1 MVRKKQK
8 DNYYIIRLLCSISSN
23 TNDSSLMRLF
33 LSIFLFSSL
42 LNSQI
47 NPNNIDIVRDNYGVP
62 HIFAKTDAELA
73 YGLAWANAEDDFTTI
88 QEAYL
93 AGNGM
98 LSKYIGLE
106 GAPADFITQFIGSKE
121 IIDEK
126 IGEISEEYYDVIS
139 GYAQGLN
146 SYARNNP
153 DKVLYKKLFPITP
166 KMMMMYSQ
174 LQLFISNQGAD
185 WAGRILNN
193 DTQDDFLDQNLTGSN
208 VIAMN
213 SNKTDNGETFLAINT
228 HQPLE
233 GPTSWY
239 EVHLN
244 SEEGTNII
252 GTLYPGTPHVLIG
265 VNENLG
271 WSHTVNYP
279 DKTDVFKLRMKNNRK
294 YIVDGEEYKLEKL
307 KAKISIKVLGIPI
320 TINRKYFK
328 SIYGPTLKNKSGYYS
343 IRTPTL
349 FNIRALEQWWRM
361 GKSKNFTEFYNNL
374 KMKQIPGF
382 NIGYADKYD
391 TIFYLSN
398 AILPKRAEGY
408 NWKGVV
414 TGDTKKTLWDKFYK
428 VEDLPQVIQPN
439 AGFIYNANH
448 SPFKSTSIDE
458 NPKEEDYNSNMGF
471 ETYDNNRSIRLKH
484 LIDSYEKVSFKDFK
498 KIKYDNSFPSKFNYS
513 FMDISI
519 IENLKLKNEDL
530 NFEIL
535 SKIQKWDRST
545 NIDSNGAAIYG
556 VLYYNLVRNY
566 RDQILEN
573 NNIVTKEILLSALSD
588 VNFYLKENFGS
599 IDITLGDY
607 QKLVRGDKEI
617 PIWGLP
623 DVITAM
629 TSRPYKNGKIRVFAG
644 ESYIGLIRFTKDGPE
659 MESII
664 SYGNSDNSNSDHY
677 SDQMELYSKFKTKKM
692 TFNRDDIYRNAKS
705 IYKPK

>member
-8 DNYYIIRLLCSISSN
+8 DNYYNFRLLCSVSNN
-23 TNDSSLMRLF
+23 TNDYTLMRFF
-33 LSIFLFSSL
+33 LSVFLFTSL

-47 NPNNIDIVRDNYGVP
+47 NTNNIDIVRDNYGVP
-62 HIFAKTDAELA
+62 HIFTKTDAELA
-73 YGLAWANAEDDFTTI
+73 YGLAWANAEDDFKTI

-93 AGNGM
+93 AGNAM

-121 IIDEK
+121 IIDDK
-126 IGEISEEYYDVIS
+126 IGEISKDYFDVIS

-146 SYARNNP
+146 SYAKNNP

-185 WAGRILNN
+185 WAGRIINN
-193 DTQDDFLDQNLTGSN
+193 DTQDEFLNQNLAGSN

-279 DKTDVFKLRMKNNRK
+279 DKTDVFKLKMKNNRK
-294 YIVDGEEYKLEKL
+294 YVVDGEEYNLEKL

-320 TINRKYFK
+320 NINRKYYR

-382 NIGYADKYD
+382 NIGYADRYD
-391 TIFYLSN
+391 TIFYISN
-398 AILPKRAEGY
+398 GIIPKRAEGY
-408 NWKGVV
+408 NWKGIVP
-414 TGDTKKTLWDKFYK
+414 GDTKKTLWTEYYDI
-428 VEDLPQVIQPN
+428 EELPQVIQPK
-439 AGFIYNANH
+439 AGFIYDANH
-448 SPFKSTSIDE
+448 SPFKSTSAEE
-458 NPKEEDYNSNMGF
+458 NPKEENYSKRMGY
-471 ETYDNNRSIRLKH
+471 ETYDNNRSSRLIE
-484 LIDSYEKVSFKDFK
+484 LIESYDKVSYQDFKD
-498 KIKYDNSFPSKFNYS
+498 IKYDNSFPSKFNYN

-519 IENLKLKNEDL
+519 IETLKIDRDNDL
-530 NFEIL
+530 FEMLDI
-535 SKIQKWDRST
+535 IQKWNRKTD
-545 NIDSNGAAIYG
+545 IDSKGAGIYG
-556 VLYYNLVRNY
+556 ILYYQLVLKYRNEIQKN
-566 RDQILEN
+566 DN
-573 NNIVTKEILLSALSD
+573 TVSKETLLSALAD
-588 VNFYLKENFGS
+588 TKAYLIDNFGS
-599 IDITLGDY
+599 IDITLGDF

-629 TSRPYKNGKIRVFAG
+629 SSRPYKDGKFKVTQG
-644 ESYIGLIRFTKDGPE
+644 ESYIGLVRFNQNGPVL
-659 MESII
+659 ESII
-664 SYGNSDNSNSDHY
+664 SYGNSDNPDSEHY
-677 SDQMELYSKFKTKKM
+677 TDQMDLYSKFETKKM
-692 TFNRDDIYRNAKS
+692 VFDKEQVYKDAKRIYN
-705 IYKPK
+705 PN

>member
-1 MVRKKQK
+1 
-8 DNYYIIRLLCSISSN
+8 
-23 TNDSSLMRLF
+23 MRFF
-33 LSIFLFSSL
+33 LSVFLFTSL

-47 NPNNIDIVRDNYGVP
+47 NTNNIDIVRDNYGVP

-73 YGLAWANAEDDFTTI
+73 YGLAWANAEDDFKTI

-93 AGNGM
+93 AGNAM

-121 IIDEK
+121 IIDDK
-126 IGEISEEYYDVIS
+126 IGEISKDYFDVIS

-146 SYARNNP
+146 SYAKNNP

-185 WAGRILNN
+185 WAGRIINN
-193 DTQDDFLDQNLTGSN
+193 DTQDEFLNQNLAGSN

-279 DKTDVFKLRMKNNRK
+279 DKTDVFKLKMKNNRK
-294 YIVDGEEYKLEKL
+294 YVVDGEEYNLEKL

-320 TINRKYFK
+320 NINRKYYR

-382 NIGYADKYD
+382 NIGYADRYD
-391 TIFYLSN
+391 TIFYISN
-398 AILPKRAEGY
+398 GIIPKRAEGY
-408 NWKGVV
+408 NWKGIVP
-414 TGDTKKTLWDKFYK
+414 GDTKKTLWTEYYDI
-428 VEDLPQVIQPN
+428 EDLPQVIQPK
-439 AGFIYNANH
+439 AGFIYDANH
-448 SPFKSTSIDE
+448 SPFKSTSAEE
-458 NPKEEDYNSNMGF
+458 NPKEENYSKRMGY
-471 ETYDNNRSIRLKH
+471 ETYDNNRSSRLIE
-484 LIDSYEKVSFKDFK
+484 LIESYDKVSYQDFKD
-498 KIKYDNSFPSKFNYS
+498 IKYDNSFPSKFNYN

-519 IENLKLKNEDL
+519 IETLKIDRDNDL
-530 NFEIL
+530 FEMLDI
-535 SKIQKWDRST
+535 IQKWNRKTD
-545 NIDSNGAAIYG
+545 IDSKGAGIYG
-556 VLYYNLVRNY
+556 ILYYQLVLKYRNEIQKN
-566 RDQILEN
+566 DN
-573 NNIVTKEILLSALSD
+573 TVSKETLLSALAD
-588 VNFYLKENFGS
+588 TKAYLIDNFGS
-599 IDITLGDY
+599 IDITLGDF

-629 TSRPYKNGKIRVFAG
+629 SSRPYKDGKFQVTQG
-644 ESYIGLIRFTKDGPE
+644 ESYIGLVRFNQNGPVL
-659 MESII
+659 ESII
-664 SYGNSDNSNSDHY
+664 SYGNSDNPDSEHY
-677 SDQMELYSKFKTKKM
+677 TDQMDLYSKFETKKM
-692 TFNRDDIYRNAKS
+692 VFDKEQVYKDAKRIYN
-705 IYKPK
+705 PN